1 MKPKATTSKTPRAPH
16 VLAATH
22 PRSVPTVAPAPED
35 VRETEQPFVEGAHD
49 TLDPDLRHRLVSEAA
64 YASYVARGC
73 VDGYDVEDWLAAE
86 GEVDHLLVGRVGG
99 VA

>member
-1 MKPKATTSKTPRAPH
+1 MPKHVTPTSTSRASRRAPPSQALP
-16 VLAATH
+16 VPIVEPPDDLDLAL
-22 PRSVPTVAPAPED
+22 D
-35 VRETEQPFVEGAHD
+35 QPFVEGAQD